1 MESSIINCTQDT
13 PTILRPG
20 AVTAEI
26 IYKKI
31 GILVKQSNEDI
42 GEFKIKASGLLES
55 HYAPAAKVFL
65 SVDTQPGDGFIAY
78 SSISTPKGTVRL
90 ASPKNNDEYAN
101 QLYQAL
107 RLADIKQLQ
116 RIVVIP
122 PTNEGIGIAINDRLD
137 KAAYL

>member
-1 MESSIINCTQDT
+1 M
-13 PTILRPG
+13 LRPG
-20 AVTAEI
+20 AVTTEM

-31 GILVKQSNEDI
+31 GILVKQSNENI

-65 SVDTQPGDGFIAY
+65 SVNTQPGDGFIAY

-101 QLYQAL
+101 QLYRAL
-107 RLADIKQLQ
+107 RLADSKQLQ
-116 RIVVIP
+116 RVVVIP